1 MEHGMYYL
9 TQEEIVGVKKLLRIT
24 NIPSIVRNLTVH
36 NSLAVIAIKVCLVHG
51 ITLAE
56 LKSKK
61 RYRSLLKA
69 RVDFYYIA
77 KNYTKKSDSDIAR
90 YLQKHHTVV
99 IHYAKNH
106 KPSANYKNIYGLIE
120 Q

>member
-1 MEHGMYYL
+1 MHYL
-9 TQEEIVGVKKLLRIT
+9 TQEEIVGVRKLLRIT
-24 NIPSIVRNLTVH
+24 NTPYIVKNLSVH
-36 NSLAVIAIKVCLVHG
+36 NSLAVIAIKVCLVHE

-56 LKSKK
+56 LKSNK
-61 RYRSLLKA
+61 RHRHLMKA

-77 KNYTKKSDSDIAR
+77 SNYSKKKDADIAR
-90 YLQKHHTVV
+90 YLQKHHTVI

-106 KPSANYKNIYGLIE
+106 KPSADYKTIYGLLD

>member
-1 MEHGMYYL
+1 MHYL
-9 TQEEIVGVKKLLRIT
+9 TQEEIVGVKKLLKVT
-24 NIPSIVRNLTVH
+24 NTPNIVRKLTIL
-36 NSLAVIAIKVCLVHG
+36 NSLPCIAIKVCLVHG
-51 ITLAE
+51 ITLNE
-56 LKSKK
+56 LKSEK

-99 IHYAKNH
+99 IHYAKHH
-106 KPSANYKNIYGLIE
+106 KPSANYKTIYGLLD